1 MNVVGNMYV
10 GKVDHQAYRWS
21 GFSTGDCDGRAK
33 ESLVCKGGIL
43 NNTPEYLNCLRRD
56 RRTMLRLM
64 HRPLGFGLLFL
75 AGAGVEH

>member
-1 MNVVGNMYV
+1 MWG
-10 GKVDHQAYRWS
+10 RWTIRLTGGQ
-21 GFSTGDCDGRAK
+21 GFQPVTVIEGRAK